1 MNSFSQARNSV
12 IQRRR
17 GIVMSVEMSFGDF
30 SILNFGVFLKP
41 AIGMGLLDG
50 GVPIYLGT
58 ALFWVYLGGSEF
70 LFGRP

>member
-1 MNSFSQARNSV
+1 M
-12 IQRRR
+12 
-17 GIVMSVEMSFGDF
+17 MSVEMSFGDF

>member
-1 MNSFSQARNSV
+1 
-12 IQRRR
+12 
-17 GIVMSVEMSFGDF
+17 MSVEMSFGDF
-30 SILNFGVFLKP
+30 SILNFGAFLKP

-70 LFGRP
+70 LFGRPDFCLEIQNLFGGAFPVF